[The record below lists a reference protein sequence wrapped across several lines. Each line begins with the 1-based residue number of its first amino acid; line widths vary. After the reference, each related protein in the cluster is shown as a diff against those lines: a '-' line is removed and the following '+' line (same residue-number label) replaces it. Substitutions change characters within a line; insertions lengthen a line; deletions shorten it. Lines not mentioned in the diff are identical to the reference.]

1 MSRTR
6 SPLLRE
12 PAVPDHPDYFPARQP
27 EYGYAPPAGYPGYAP
42 TSQTNGMAVASLVA
56 GIVGW
61 SVFPLIASIAA
72 VVLGHIARA
81 QIRRTGEQGGGLALA
96 GLILGYTG
104 TVVAGAAMVLIIMF
118 LVVTYRATV
127 VH

>member
-1 MSRTR
+1 MPDR
-6 SPLLRE
+6 
-12 PAVPDHPDYFPARQP
+12 PDHFPARQP
-27 EYGYAPPAGYPGYAP
+27 EYGYAPAAGYPGYAPPAGYPGYAP

-61 SVFPLIASIAA
+61 SAFPLIASIAA